1 MMENLLLLYI
11 DDMLI
16 ISRNTSIID
25 RLKME
30 FSKSF
35 AMKDLRSTKEII
47 GMNSVCDWCS
57 P

>member
-1 MMENLLLLYI
+1 MMENLLLLYVG
-11 DDMLI
+11 DMLI